1 MISTIIAFNSSSQ
14 SSFALPPGFQNVD
27 ECGDGKTIRES
38 FAQYLN
44 VRDKKTLLSAEE
56 VDLARRILVA
66 RVDK

>member
-1 MISTIIAFNSSSQ
+1 
-14 SSFALPPGFQNVD
+14 VD